1 VIYWTAGKLATRVMV
16 FAMPLYWV
24 AAVAGEIL
32 DGTYTTPTLCQVA
45 LALVF
50 IAPIAWVIFF
60 GIF

>member
-1 VIYWTAGKLATRVMV
+1 MV